1 MYNVLNS
8 MSRGFDFM
16 LTGLLSLQH
25 YPIVLTCLKGKQINN
40 HEGEQERNRFGVHN
54 WSMVDR

>member
-1 MYNVLNS
+1 

-16 LTGLLSLQH
+16 LTGLLSLPH

-54 WSMVDR
+54 WSMVDG